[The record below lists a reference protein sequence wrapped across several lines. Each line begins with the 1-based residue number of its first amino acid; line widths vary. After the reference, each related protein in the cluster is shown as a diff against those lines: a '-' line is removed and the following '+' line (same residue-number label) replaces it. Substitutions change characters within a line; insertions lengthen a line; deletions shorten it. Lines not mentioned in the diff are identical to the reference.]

1 MGEVDMQ
8 EEITAFTLRQK
19 KDPIWPA
26 GFDEDDNLG
35 LRVHRAISWIE
46 RAEQEADD
54 TDAAFVFNW
63 IAFNSAYAKDIP
75 DVQDTGER
83 TRFGEYFRGLVNLD
97 SDGRIFN
104 AV

>member
-54 TDAAFVFNW
+54 ADAAFVFYW
-63 IAFNSAYAKDIP
+63 IAFNSAYP
-75 DVQDTGER
+75 EPTEQCGGSGTGDKGHGGAIVR
-83 TRFGEYFRGLVNLD
+83 
-97 SDGRIFN
+97 
-104 AV
+104 